1 MILKFVKVESKI
13 QKDFSGGS
21 DGKNLPAMQEVQE
34 TQVPGSGRSPGEGN
48 GNPLQNSCLENSMDR
63 GAWGSSVHGG
73 HKESDTTE
81 QLSLSQNA
89 KAPLTLASNLWDNFR
104 RHNQFQSEKY
114 LLIKKFSLIKYT
126 WDSKISCL

>member
-63 GAWGSSVHGG
+63 GAWGSSVQGG

-89 KAPLTLASNLWDNFR
+89 KAPLTLASNL
-104 RHNQFQSEKY
+104 
-114 LLIKKFSLIKYT
+114 
-126 WDSKISCL
+126 